1 MPLFGTS
8 PAPFNTAVNFKDVT
22 SFALLCR
29 VLQETYGFIHF
40 TLGIKDE
47 HYVIGTFTSHGPT
60 VEEVL
65 SRKGVTRRAS
75 LILGAASHVESMDQ
89 KDSASKPEDIDLT
102 GED

>member
-1 MPLFGTS
+1 MSPFRIS
-8 PAPFNTAVNFKDVT
+8 PAPFNTPVPFKDVT
-22 SFALLCR
+22 SFGLLYR
-29 VLQETYGFIHF
+29 VLQETYGFMHF
-40 TLGIKDE
+40 TLGFKDG

-75 LILGAASHVESMDQ
+75 PVLGAASHVQSMDQ
-89 KDSASKPEDIDLT
+89 EDGVSQPEVIDLT

>member
-1 MPLFGTS
+1 MPPFGIS
-8 PAPFNTAVNFKDVT
+8 PAPFSTAVPFKDVT
-22 SFALLCR
+22 SFALLYR
-29 VLQETYGFIHF
+29 VLQETYEFMHF

-65 SRKGVTRRAS
+65 SRKGVIRRAPPD
-75 LILGAASHVESMDQ
+75 LGDASHVDSMDQ
-89 KDSASKPEDIDLT
+89 EDSASKAEVIDLT